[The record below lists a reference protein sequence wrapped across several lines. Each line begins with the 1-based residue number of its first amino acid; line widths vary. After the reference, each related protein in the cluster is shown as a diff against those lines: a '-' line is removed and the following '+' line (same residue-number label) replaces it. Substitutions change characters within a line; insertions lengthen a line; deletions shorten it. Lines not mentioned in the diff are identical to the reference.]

1 MKEPEIIIEKGREK
15 DELSSLS
22 YEFFNAVSKYN
33 KEHSDQAHVIVLACD
48 SKGGASFMI
57 GNTKTCVKEFIA
69 SAARNKSFLDLL
81 RGILDNFT
89 KEIWLARDKDGGLI
103 MYENKPFKDKR
114 AEQWTLGGQW
124 VFLPDDWFPEVQWS
138 DKEPTKVKLII
149 DK

>member
-1 MKEPEIIIEKGREK
+1 MKKPEIIIEKGREK
-15 DELSSLS
+15 DELTALVYGFYKS
-22 YEFFNAVSKYN
+22 VSEYN
-33 KEHSDQAHVIVLACD
+33 KEHSDQAHVIALACD

-57 GNTKTCVKEFIA
+57 GNTKTCVKEFIT

-138 DKEPTKVKLII
+138 DEEPTKVKLVIE
-149 DK
+149 K